1 MSVIHVVL
9 FKYKSSATAE
19 DVQNVC
25 SEMLA
30 LKSGCLHPTTQ
41 TTYIKSL
48 TGGTNNS
55 PEPHQNGFT
64 HAFVVEFASVEDRE
78 YYVDQDPIHQAFK
91 TNAGPTIE
99 KVCVLDYTVGV
110 FE

>member
-1 MSVIHVVL
+1 MSVIHIVL

-19 DVQNVC
+19 AVQNAV

-41 TTYIKSL
+41 TTYIKAL
-48 TGGTNNS
+48 TGGINNS
-55 PEPHQNGFT
+55 PENLQNGFT
-64 HAFVVEFASVEDRE
+64 HAFVVEFASVEDRD
-78 YYVDQDPIHQAFK
+78 YYVDKDPIHEAFK
-91 TNAGPTIE
+91 TNNGPTIE
-99 KVCVLDYTVGV
+99 KACVLDYTVGV

>member
-19 DVQNVC
+19 AVQN
-25 SEMLA
+25 
-30 LKSGCLHPTTQ
+30 
-41 TTYIKSL
+41 
-48 TGGTNNS
+48 
-55 PEPHQNGFT
+55 NGFT
-64 HAFVVEFASVEDRE
+64 HAFVVEFASVEDRD